1 MFEVYYMND
10 KPYDENDKKN
20 ILSNTVKNNIDD
32 VDMVIVN
39 DFGHGF
45 IFDEL
50 IDLISK
56 KPSFYCS

>member
-1 MFEVYYMND
+1 MND

-20 ILSNTVKNNIDD
+20 ILSKVRNNIEDA
-32 VDMVIVN
+32 DMVIVN

-45 IFDEL
+45 IFSEL

-56 KPSFYCS
+56 KGNLLQLIHKQMR